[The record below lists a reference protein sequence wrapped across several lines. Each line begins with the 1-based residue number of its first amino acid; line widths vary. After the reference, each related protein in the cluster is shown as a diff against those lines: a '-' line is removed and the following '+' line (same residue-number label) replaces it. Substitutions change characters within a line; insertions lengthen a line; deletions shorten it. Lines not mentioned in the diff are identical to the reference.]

1 MGVGRTVKALYL
13 DFSKAFD
20 RVSHSLLVT
29 TLVRSGLEK
38 WMMRWVENQLTT
50 KLMAWWSAVRSPDG
64 GQLLG
69 PTLLLG

>member
-1 MGVGRTVKALYL
+1 MGRTVKALYL

-20 RVSHSLLVT
+20 RVSHSLLIT

-38 WMMRWVENQLTT
+38 WMMRWMENQLTT
-50 KLMAWWSAVRSPDG
+50 RLMAWWSAVQRPGG
-64 GQLLG
+64 GQLLC